1 MVERILA
8 QQQPICATLLEIRKG
23 DLMPSDDEFATMES
37 FVKTMKPLVEITEV
51 MGAEKWI
58 TISAVRPLLHKV
70 LNTYLQPS
78 SSDTTV
84 EKAMKQAMLQNL
96 STRYTGEISSLPNTA
111 TFLDP
116 CFKNLSFLSEDQQ
129 QEIFVNVELE
139 AEDLLATT
147 SSLSATSTESP
158 PPKKS
163 KGEQKLL
170 SLLSDVISTDTDVMA
185 GSNVKQEIA
194 RYTGDSQVQESPL
207 DWWRINKLQYPT
219 LAHLARKILSIPAT
233 SVPSERDFSHGG
245 HIVNTK
251 EHVYSLKM

>member
-8 QQQPICATLLEIRKG
+8 QQQPICATLLEVRKG

-37 FVKTMKPLVEITEV
+37 FVKTMKPLVKITEV

-58 TISAVRPLLHKV
+58 TISAVRPLLHKL

-96 STRYTGEISSLPNTA
+96 STSYTGEISSLLNAA

-116 CFKNLSFLSEDQQ
+116 CFKNLSFLSDQQ

-147 SSLSATSTESP
+147 SSSLSATSTEPP

-163 KGEQKLL
+163 
-170 SLLSDVISTDTDVMA
+170 
-185 GSNVKQEIA
+185 
-194 RYTGDSQVQESPL
+194 R
-207 DWWRINKLQYPT
+207 
-219 LAHLARKILSIPAT
+219 
-233 SVPSERDFSHGG
+233 
-245 HIVNTK
+245 
-251 EHVYSLKM
+251 